1 MSDLRVTTVRNVL
14 RQAAAKSLE
23 ACWLYLPHSAPLTL
37 DSECAI
43 VVAPDSGAGVA
54 AAAGFPVQ
62 GLDTQ
67 SLEDAADCALQ
78 FELDP
83 SDELLLESFVYY
95 WRFDAWL
102 PSPGAPD
109 PLPPEQ
115 AKALQ
120 DREFFNLLKPRPH
133 FVACKKPGCKRGA
146 VEHSV
151 LCNVHHF
158 EMIKNEPCPF
168 GTDA

>member
-1 MSDLRVTTVRNVL
+1 MPELRVTTLRAVL

-23 ACWLYLPHSAPLTL
+23 ECWLYLPQSASLSL
-37 DSECAI
+37 DSQCAI
-43 VVAPDSGAGVA
+43 VTAPDSAAVA
-54 AAAGFPVQ
+54 TAAGFPIE

-67 SLEDAADCALQ
+67 SLQDTADCALQ

-83 SDELLLESFVYY
+83 SDELLMESFVYY
-95 WRFDAWL
+95 WRFDSWL

-109 PLPPEQ
+109 PLPPEE
-115 AKALQ
+115 AKQLQ
-120 DREFFNLLKPRPH
+120 DREFFDLLKPRH
-133 FVACKKPGCKRGA
+133 ASVQCKKLGCKRGA